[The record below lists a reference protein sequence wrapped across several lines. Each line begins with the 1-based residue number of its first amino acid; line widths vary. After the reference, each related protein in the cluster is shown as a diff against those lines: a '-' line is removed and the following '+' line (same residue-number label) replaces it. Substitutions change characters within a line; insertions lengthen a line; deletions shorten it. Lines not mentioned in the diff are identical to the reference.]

1 MSFMPFRTAALA
13 AVLAAACASS
23 ASAAAPNLSLSSN
36 GGSASAS
43 STLARYPLAKAVD
56 GARPVNADFD
66 YWNDGT
72 QGVSGDWI
80 AVSWTT
86 ARQIGHVTLRL
97 PVLPRLTAPQRT
109 IGRLTVEYLDGGG
122 AWRAVTTTNGQPNPI
137 VNWTTPTAADGS
149 QIKELYFAPVATR
162 SVRVRYDGGNSDG
175 WAFLEELETYES
187 SQLQDYEESISWL
200 RGEALR
206 VVNGARLTGVGGTTI
221 FAPDGV
227 AHYQGQWTR
236 DWEYALEGYPE
247 SMSVAEQQAAF
258 NYIAATQRADGQIP
272 TLVTPGG
279 APIWGPYGDD
289 TDNAQF
295 LVKAAWEI
303 YESSGDI
310 SHFRRYAAAL
320 SAAMNGVPRDATTGL
335 VWIDPANPHSSYGFT
350 DSIRKTGNELFCS
363 LLYVEASKRLEQLY
377 TLAGDSRSAA
387 TWAARASTVQAGLA
401 TLWNSTTGL
410 FDATSIAPR
419 PDVWGSAYAVVLG
432 LATPTQ
438 QASIANWLRA
448 HYAEVVENGQLRHL
462 PGGIFWNA
470 VWDTQATPG
479 RYQNGG
485 FWGTATGWAAYALAT
500 VDPGLARQTV
510 IDMARYYREVGPYE
524 ASRAATGYLA
534 VPEYVAS
541 VTAPLAPLET
551 ARRTGPGAA
560 GQRRH
565 RLLLVAA
572 PVGDVH
578 ERGAHERSPR
588 RDRQLLERRH
598 PGPLPRL
605 GEGRVEKRADGLEGR
620 AADAGRAVPDR
631 RRADDGE
638 RHGPVLGRQRVGR
651 GEALNGEPN
660 PVVNWVAPTVHDGR
674 AVKTFAIAPVATT
687 AVRVLFDAG
696 NVDGWSFLEELEVYG
711 VRPTAPKPSPSCPR
725 RARR

>member
-1 MSFMPFRTAALA
+1 M
-13 AVLAAACASS
+13 
-23 ASAAAPNLSLSSN
+23 
-36 GGSASAS
+36 
-43 STLARYPLAKAVD
+43 
-56 GARPVNADFD
+56 
-66 YWNDGT
+66 
-72 QGVSGDWI
+72 
-80 AVSWTT
+80 
-86 ARQIGHVTLRL
+86 
-97 PVLPRLTAPQRT
+97 LPRLTAAQRT

-122 AWRAVTTTNGQPNPI
+122 SWRAVTTTNGQPNP
-137 VNWTTPTAADGS
+137 VVDWTTPTAADGS
-149 QIKELYFAPVATR
+149 QIKQFYFAPVATR
-162 SVRVRYDGGNSDG
+162 SIRVRYDGGNSDG
-175 WAFLEELETYES
+175 WVFLEELETYES

-206 VVNGARLTGVGGTTI
+206 VVDGARLTGVGGTTI

-247 SMSVAEQQAAF
+247 SMSVGEQQAAF
-258 NYIAATQRADGQIP
+258 DYLIARQRADGQIP

-279 APIWGPYGDD
+279 TPIWGPHGDD

-303 YESSGDI
+303 YRSSGDI
-310 SHFRRYAAAL
+310 GHFRRHAAAL
-320 SAAMNGVPRDATTGL
+320 AAAMNGVPRDASTGL

-350 DSIRKTGNELFCS
+350 DSIVKTGDELFCS

-377 TLAGDSRSAA
+377 TAAGDSRSAA

-401 TLWNSTTGL
+401 TLWNPATGL

-462 PGGIFWNA
+462 PGGVFWNA
-470 VWDTQATPG
+470 IFDPLATAG
-479 RYQNGG
+479 QYQNGG
-485 FWGTATGWAAYALAT
+485 FWGTATGWAAYALAS
-500 VDPGLARQTV
+500 VDPDLARQTV

-534 VPEYVAS
+534 VPQYVAS
-541 VTAPLAPLET
+541 VTAPLAPL
-551 ARRTGPGAA
+551 RQLDGPDLALPANGGVASSSSLHPSGTFTVGALTN
-560 GQRRH
+560 G
-565 RLLLVAA
+565 
-572 PVGDVH
+572 
-578 ERGAHERSPR
+578 R
-588 RDRQLLERRH
+588 RDGTVNYWNDGTQGLYPDWAKVEWRAAQTISKVVLRMPVVPFLSAAQRTI
-598 PGPLPRL
+598 
-605 GEGRVEKRADGLEGR
+605 GRVTVQYWDGSAWVAVRALS
-620 AADAGRAVPDR
+620 
-631 RRADDGE
+631 GE
-638 RHGPVLGRQRVGR
+638 T
-651 GEALNGEPN
+651 N

-674 AVKTFAIAPVATT
+674 AVKTFAIAPVSTT

-711 VRPTAPKPSPSCPR
+711 G
-725 RARR
+725 